1 MAYIGRT
8 PSFGEVIVLKNI
20 ESSFNGTLTGFDL
33 HRVVNGVDQDFY
45 AISSE
50 HLLVSLGGIIQEPDR
65 SGNVGYTINGNQ
77 IEFAVAPAAGVSCFI
92 ISYGHILD
100 IGTASDGSVTSAK
113 IAAPGPSWDSAGS
126 LSINGTG
133 YVDIPA
139 GTTAQRPGSANTGM
153 LRFNSDYARYEG
165 YDGSSWGSLGGAGG
179 AGGDAVFYE
188 NDPTVSTSY
197 SITSGKN
204 AMSAGPIT
212 INNSATVTV
221 PNGSVWT
228 VV

>member
-1 MAYIGRT
+1 MAYQGRS
-8 PSFGEVIVLKNI
+8 PSFGEVVILKNI
-20 ESSFNGTLTGFDL
+20 ESSFNGTLTTFDL
-33 HRVVNGVDQDFY
+33 HRVVNGVDIDFY

-50 HLLVSLGGIIQEPDR
+50 HLLVSLGGVLQEPSR
-65 SGNVGYTINGNQ
+65 SGNVGFSITGNQ
-77 IEFAVAPAAGVSCFI
+77 INFAVAPSAGISCFI
-92 ISYGHILD
+92 ISYGNVLD
-100 IGTASDGSVTSAK
+100 IGATGDSTVTSSK
-113 IAAPGPSWDSAGS
+113 IASPGPSWDNIGS

-153 LRFNSDYARYEG
+153 LRFNSDTSRYEG
-165 YDGSSWGSLGGAGG
+165 YDGANWGSLGGAAGS
-179 AGGDAVFYE
+179 GGDAVFYE
-188 NDPTVSTSY
+188 NDINVTTNY
-197 SITSGKN
+197 TITSNKN

-212 INNSATVTV
+212 INNSATVTI

>member
-50 HLLVSLGGIIQEPDR
+50 HILVSLGGVLQEPDR
-65 SGNVGYTINGNQ
+65 SGNVGFTINGNQ
-77 IEFAVAPAAGVSCFI
+77 IEFAVAPPTGTSCFI

-100 IGTASDGSVTSAK
+100 IGVASDGTVTSTK
-113 IAAPGPSWDSAGS
+113 IASPGPSWDSAGS

-139 GTTAQRPGSANTGM
+139 GTTAQRPGSPNTGM
-153 LRFNSDYARYEG
+153 LRFNTNFERYEG
-165 YDGSSWGSLGGAGG
+165 YDGSSWGSLGGASGS
-179 AGGDAVFYE
+179 GGDAVFYE
-188 NDPTVSTSY
+188 NDINVTTNY
-197 SITSGKN
+197 TITSNKN

-212 INNSATVTV
+212 INNSATVTI
-221 PNGSVWT
+221 PNGTTWT

>member
-33 HRVVNGVDQDFY
+33 HRVVNGADQDFY

-50 HLLVSLGGIIQEPDR
+50 HLLVSLGGVLQEPDR
-65 SGNVGYTINGNQ
+65 SGNVGFTINGNQ
-77 IEFAVAPAAGVSCFI
+77 IEFAVAPPTGTSCFI

-100 IGTASDGSVTSAK
+100 IGVAGDGTVTSAK

-139 GTTAQRPGSANTGM
+139 GTTAQRPGSPNTGM
-153 LRFNSDYARYEG
+153 LRFNTNFERYEG
-165 YDGSSWGSLGGAGG
+165 YDGSSWGSLGGASGS
-179 AGGDAVFYE
+179 GGDAVFYE
-188 NDPTVSTSY
+188 NDINVTTNY
-197 SITSGKN
+197 TITSNKN

-212 INNSATVTV
+212 INNSATVTI
-221 PNGSVWT
+221 PNGTTWT

>member
-1 MAYIGRT
+1 MAYVGRT

-20 ESSFNGTLTGFDL
+20 ESSFNGSTTAFDL
-33 HRVVNGVDQDFY
+33 HRVVNSVDQDFY

-50 HLLVSLGGIIQEPDR
+50 HLLVSLGGVLQEPDR
-65 SGNVGYTINGNQ
+65 TGNFGYTINGNQ
-77 IEFAVAPAAGVSCFI
+77 INFAVAPPAGTSCFI

-100 IGTASDGSVTSAK
+100 IGTVADGTVTSAK
-113 IAAPGPSWDSAGS
+113 IAAPGPSWDAAGS

-133 YVDIPA
+133 YIDIPA
-139 GTTAQRPGSANTGM
+139 GTTGQRPGSPNTGM
-153 LRFNSDYARYEG
+153 LRFNTNFDRYEG
-165 YDGSSWGSLGGAGG
+165 YDGSSWGSLGGASG
-179 AGGDAVFYE
+179 AGGDSVFYE
-188 NDPTVSTSY
+188 NDPNVTTTY
-197 SITSGKN
+197 TITTGKN

-212 INNSATVTV
+212 INNSATVTI

>member
-50 HLLVSLGGIIQEPDR
+50 HLLVSLGGVLQEPSR
-65 SGNVGYTINGNQ
+65 SGAVGFSITGNQ
-77 IEFAVAPAAGVSCFI
+77 INFAVAPSAGVSCFI
-92 ISYGHILD
+92 ISYGNVLD
-100 IGTASDGSVTSAK
+100 IGSTGDGTVTSTK

-153 LRFNSDYARYEG
+153 LRFNTNFERYEG
-165 YDGSSWGSLGGAGG
+165 YDGSSWGSLGGASGS
-179 AGGDAVFYE
+179 GGDAVFYE
-188 NDPTVSTSY
+188 NDINVTTNY
-197 SITSGKN
+197 TITSNKN

-212 INNSATVTV
+212 INNSATVTI
-221 PNGSVWT
+221 PNGTTWT

>member
-1 MAYIGRT
+1 MAYVGRT

-20 ESSFNGTLTGFDL
+20 ESSFNGSTTAFDL

-50 HLLVSLGGIIQEPDR
+50 HLLVSLGGVLQEPDR
-65 SGNVGYTINGNQ
+65 TGNSGYTINGNQ
-77 IEFAVAPAAGVSCFI
+77 INFAVAPPSGTSCFI
-92 ISYGHILD
+92 ISYGHVLD
-100 IGTASDGSVTSAK
+100 IGTVADGTVTSAK
-113 IAAPGPSWDSAGS
+113 IAAPGPSWDAAGS

-133 YVDIPA
+133 YIDIPA

-153 LRFNSDYARYEG
+153 LRFNTNFNRYEG
-165 YDGSSWGSLGGAGG
+165 YDGSSWGSLGGASG

-188 NDPTVSTSY
+188 NDINVTTNY
-197 SITSGKN
+197 TITSNKN

-212 INNSATVTV
+212 INNSATVTI